1 MGQTTSAPSLG
12 QPEPIQTNNESNTL
26 KSTSVSVD
34 DKIPTFQ
41 PTGVNEPVVG
51 TKHSSTPEQLPSI
64 VPHTLDTWFKDLLT
78 KLGSTPSDMY
88 VICSDVVLGTAFDF
102 ETAKAYTQQEAKRQL
117 AKGMYRYKVELH
129 RKSDMLPYLIT
140 VYERNPNLIFGQS
153 VMVAQYSVWKV
164 PIFKTIM

>member
-1 MGQTTSAPSLG
+1 MGQTASTSSPG

-26 KSTSVSVD
+26 KSTSVSSD
-34 DKIPTFQ
+34 DKISTLRPV
-41 PTGVNEPVVG
+41 GVNEPVD

-117 AKGMYRYKVELH
+117 TKGMYRYKVELH

-153 VMVAQYSVWKV
+153 VMVVQYSVWKV
-164 PIFKTIM
+164 PIFKTIV